1 MNRVRFLLTIIVLQ
15 ALVIAAQWMGGSGIT
30 RAYGQIPDAG
40 GQRAQMIDELKSLN
54 SKMDKLMGILEGGKL
69 QVRVVPPDERK

>member
-15 ALVIAAQWMGGSGIT
+15 ALVIAAQWMGGSGV
-30 RAYGQIPDAG
+30 RDAYGQIPDAG